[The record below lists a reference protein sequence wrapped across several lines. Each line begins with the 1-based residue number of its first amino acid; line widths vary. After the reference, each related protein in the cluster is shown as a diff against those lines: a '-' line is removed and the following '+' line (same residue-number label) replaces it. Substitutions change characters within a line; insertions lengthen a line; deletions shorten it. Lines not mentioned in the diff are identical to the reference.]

1 MALINKGITNSAQL
15 STGDLDIFLYDTS
28 TDSDGGAWTK
38 RCRHTSWYKSLG
50 SDFPKIALI
59 TVGSS
64 TLKIYDA
71 TKADTPLWY
80 TCTKLIYWGGN
91 AFKVKAKNGLIIFVD
106 QSTSNNHGL
115 GCLDFTRDMHVS
127 YDYSDGNPFIDGGT
141 VTTDNNSGIERY
153 SETPHPLFR
162 DVAVRLDGRFL
173 YDMDL
178 AVHPDTPIEPDTGL
192 PLPSIAW
199 CSAGPSGVNFIMP
212 FREYSG
218 GYNVLSSVHHLRK
231 TFALQWTSTA
241 YYFTSCTWSANGR
254 DIVLGIEYEPAQNYD
269 NRYMYVPDVIN
280 YDADTTTNININ
292 NLNRSS
298 NPSIWDQNKWSSSDP
313 YQSRIADHIDNIMA
327 FSEANSGVTLFRW
340 GGEVDNSWVA
350 RLQDQSSFN
359 YTHAGV
365 AIGECAGYNT
375 GWLQKNQVFALAESS
390 DSPSTYYE
398 NTSLINNTN
407 QESFVSCGASG
418 TGVAFQAA
426 GDTPRATWKAC
437 KPFTN
442 YRLAFTVS
450 NASNATMYIDD
461 DAASL
466 GGPGTQYVTNTSI
479 SNGNYEYCFK
489 TTRSPKIRMINTAGT
504 GGSFTIDNIILTE
517 VPSDRSSVEHN
528 LGTWGNNSISIRG
541 NINSTPVSTGSDT
554 HYLTLNNNSS
564 IKLLYQPYRQ
574 LGLTYT
580 VMWWGRYTTDQTWDL
595 IMSLSSVSNG
605 NHGGGI
611 GFRDNVNAESIWVTN
626 YQNSATV
633 KFTHSSDGLRQNDHF
648 HHYCITCDGTNGTRC
663 FIDGVESSRDVVN
676 NINLSLPATS
686 DAFYTI
692 GSEGPTQYNSSF
704 IDGRDKDIA
713 MFRMSRY
720 PTSLAMARWIVQ
732 QERPLFSNEGSKSIP
747 LGAASS
753 MDYDYHTRTLHCGSG
768 GLGSYKIRG
777 LEVLDIDT
785 SVQGDKIT
793 ASNDLVFKRD

>member
-1 MALINKGITNSAQL
+1 MALINTGKTNYTEINDSV
-15 STGDLDIFLYDTS
+15 TDIFLYDTS
-28 TDSDGGAWTK
+28 TDTDSGAWTK
-38 RCRHTSWYKSLG
+38 RCRHTSWFKDIG
-50 SDFPKIALI
+50 SDFPKMALI
-59 TVGSS
+59 TVGGS

-71 TKADTPLWY
+71 TKNDTPLWY
-80 TCTKLIYWGGN
+80 TCSKLIYWGGS
-91 AFKVKAKNGLIIFVD
+91 ATKVKAKNGLIVFMD
-106 QSTSNNHGL
+106 QSASNNHGL

-127 YDYSDGNPFIDGGT
+127 YDYADGNPFIDGGT
-141 VTTDNNSGIERY
+141 ITTNNSSGIQRY

-178 AVHPDTPIEPDTGL
+178 AVHPETPIEPDTGL

-199 CSAGPSGVNFIMP
+199 CSNGPSGVNFIMP
-212 FREYSG
+212 FRPNDSG
-218 GYNVLSSVHHLRK
+218 TASPSSVVHLRK

-241 YYFTSCTWSANGR
+241 YYFTTCTWSANGR
-254 DIVLGIEYEPAQNYD
+254 DIVLGIEYENAQNYD
-269 NRYMYVPDVIN
+269 NRYMYVPDVIY

-313 YQSRIADHIDNIMA
+313 YQSRIADHIHNIMA
-327 FSEANSGVTLFRW
+327 FSESNSGVTLFRW
-340 GGEVDNSWVA
+340 GGEVDTSWVA

-398 NTSLINNTN
+398 NSSLINNTN
-407 QESFVSCGASG
+407 QESYVSCAASG
-418 TGVAFQAA
+418 TGVAFQAVNNS
-426 GDTPRATWKAC
+426 PRATWNPC

-442 YRLAFTVS
+442 YRFSFTVS
-450 NASNATMYIDD
+450 NASNATMSMDD
-461 DAASL
+461 DGAAL
-466 GGPGTQYVTNTSI
+466 GGPGTAYINNQSI
-479 SNGNYEYCFK
+479 SNGTYEFCFK
-489 TTRSPKIRMINTAGT
+489 TTRSSKVRIINTAQGS
-504 GGSFTIDNIILTE
+504 GSFTIDNIILTE

-528 LGTWGNNSISIRG
+528 LGTWSTNSISIHG

-554 HYLTLNNNSS
+554 HYLTLSNTASVK
-564 IKLLYQPYRQ
+564 ILYQPYRQ
-574 LGLTYT
+574 LGTTYT
-580 VMWWGRYTTDQTWDL
+580 VMWWGRYPTNQTWDL
-595 IMSLSSVSNG
+595 VLSLSSVSNG

-611 GFRDNVNAESIWVTN
+611 GFRDNTNPGSLWVTN

-633 KFTHSSDGLRQNDHF
+633 KFTHSSDGTREDGNF
-648 HHYCITCDGTNGTRC
+648 HHYCITCDGTNGTKC
-663 FIDGVESSRDVVN
+663 FIDGIESGRSSTQ
-676 NINLSLPATS
+676 NINLSLPATY
-686 DAFYTI
+686 DAFYTL
-692 GSEGPTQYNSSF
+692 GSEGPTQYNSGF
-704 IDGRDKDIA
+704 IDGRPKDIA

-720 PTSLAMARWIVQ
+720 PTSATMARWIVQ

-785 SVQGDKIT
+785 NVQGDKIT
-793 ASNDLVFKRD
+793 ASNDLIFKRD